1 MALDFARIDDSNGAT
16 YPAKSYDG
24 QEDQSYG
31 FQPAFKLQTGNT
43 RGVQTVGYGGAKID
57 GANNRI
63 VITNSNDNTSI
74 GMGTIPGST
83 TNEFGFFSLDANG
96 NVVMKI
102 VNGTMY
108 VYNPTDGFKNVTQ
121 AGLLPDGSGGFV
133 VAKPGLN
140 VAEVFT

>member
-1 MALDFARIDDSNGAT
+1 MSLDFAKAPGGTDT
-16 YPAKSYDG
+16 YPKKSFDG

-63 VITNSNDNTSI
+63 VVTNSGDGSSI
-74 GMGTIPGST
+74 GMGIIPGST
-83 TNEFGFFSLDANG
+83 TNEFGFFALDSNG

-102 VNGTMY
+102 VDGTRY
-108 VYNPTDGFKNVTQ
+108 VYDLQTNKNIMQDGE
-121 AGLLPDGSGGFV
+121 LPDSTYGLV
-133 VAKPGLN
+133 VAKEGFD
-140 VAEVFT
+140 VSEVFSG

>member
-1 MALDFARIDDSNGAT
+1 MLNFSKIGGNES
-16 YPAKSYDG
+16 YPRVTFDG

-43 RGVQTVGYGGAKID
+43 RGTQTVGYGGAKID

-63 VITNSNDNTSI
+63 VITNPADNTSI

-83 TNEFGFFSLDANG
+83 TNEFGFFSLDSN
-96 NVVMKI
+96 NNLIMKI

-108 VYNPTDGFKNVTQ
+108 VYNPLDSFKNVVQ
-121 AGLLPDGSGGFV
+121 VGLLPDASGGMA
-133 VAKPGLN
+133 VAKSTYD
-140 VAEVFT
+140 VADGIT